1 MGSAL
6 CHACRAPL
14 SRAREAILLEAAMSL
29 LAAWATFYV
38 IIGSSAGTLTGLM
51 FVVSTLLAGTQRP
64 ASRWSLGAF
73 STPTVA
79 HFGVV
84 LLVAALLSA
93 PWPALTHVAIL
104 LGLVGLG
111 GVLYIAIVVRRLRR
125 RDVYEPIVEDWVWYA
140 FVPLVAYA
148 TLIVAAILLPGNPSL
163 ALFAIGAVLVVL
175 LFVGIRNA
183 WDLATFIAV
192 ELLQPPNEGET

>member
-1 MGSAL
+1 
-6 CHACRAPL
+6 
-14 SRAREAILLEAAMSL
+14 MSP

-51 FVVSTLLAGTQRP
+51 FVVSTLLAGTHRP
-64 ASRWSLGAF
+64 GLRGGLGTF

-84 LLVAALLSA
+84 LLAAALLSA
-93 PWPALTHVAIL
+93 PWAALTHVALL

-111 GVLYIAIVVRRLRR
+111 GVLYVAIVVRRLRR
-125 RDVYEPIVEDWVWYA
+125 WERYDPIVEDWVWYA

-148 TLIVAAILLPGNPSL
+148 ILIVAAILLPGNPVL

-192 ELLQPPNEGET
+192 ELLQPPNEGER

>member
-1 MGSAL
+1 
-6 CHACRAPL
+6 
-14 SRAREAILLEAAMSL
+14 MSSL
-29 LAAWATFYV
+29 TAWANFYL
-38 IIGSSAGTLTGLM
+38 IIGACAGTLTGLM

-64 ASRWSLGAF
+64 ASRWGLDAF
-73 STPTVA
+73 STPTVV

-93 PWPALTHVAIL
+93 PWPALTHVALL

-111 GVLYIAIVVRRLRR
+111 GVLYVAIVVRRLRR
-125 RDVYEPIVEDWVWYA
+125 RDAYELVVEDWVWYA
-140 FVPLVAYA
+140 LVPLVANA
-148 TLIVAAILLPGNPSL
+148 ALVVAAILLPGNPSPT
-163 ALFAIGAVLVVL
+163 LFAIGAVLVVL

-183 WDLATFIAV
+183 WDLAIFIAV

>member
-1 MGSAL
+1 
-6 CHACRAPL
+6 
-14 SRAREAILLEAAMSL
+14 MSL

-64 ASRWSLGAF
+64 ASRWSLGTF

-93 PWPALTHVAIL
+93 PWPALTHIAIL

-148 TLIVAAILLPGNPSL
+148 TLIVAAILLPGNPAL
-163 ALFAIGAVLVVL
+163 ALFVIAAVTVL
-175 LFVGIRNA
+175 LLFIGIHNA
-183 WDLATFIAV
+183 WDTVTYVAV
-192 ELLQPPNEGET
+192 ELSQPENKSQD

>member
-1 MGSAL
+1 
-6 CHACRAPL
+6 
-14 SRAREAILLEAAMSL
+14 MSSL
-29 LAAWATFYV
+29 TAWGTFYV
-38 IIGSSAGTLTGLM
+38 IIGASAGTLTGLM

-64 ASRWSLGAF
+64 ASRWSLGTF
-73 STPTVA
+73 STPTVV

-84 LLVAALLSA
+84 LLDAALLSV

-111 GVLYIAIVVRRLRR
+111 GVFYIAIVARRLRH

-140 FVPLVAYA
+140 LVPLVAYA
-148 TLIVAAILLPGNPSL
+148 ALIVAAILLPGNPTP
-163 ALFAIGAVLVVL
+163 ALFAIGAALVVL

-192 ELLQPPNEGET
+192 ELLQPPNDRET

>member
-1 MGSAL
+1 
-6 CHACRAPL
+6 
-14 SRAREAILLEAAMSL
+14 MSP

-64 ASRWSLGAF
+64 ASRWSLGTF

-79 HFGVV
+79 HFGIV

-93 PWPALTHVAIL
+93 PWQALTHVAIL

-111 GVLYIAIVVRRLRR
+111 GVLYIAIVARRLRR

-148 TLIVAAILLPGNPSL
+148 TLIVAAILLPGNPAL
-163 ALFAIGAVLVVL
+163 ALFAIGAVLVAL